1 MEYDLVTWLFWLG
14 VAAVGFSTI
23 SATVRYVHHWRR
35 GAKVLAAEA
44 ALQALVCTFGLV
56 TFWAIYRTY
65 MSG

>member
-14 VAAVGFSTI
+14 VAE
-23 SATVRYVHHWRR
+23 
-35 GAKVLAAEA
+35 VLAAEA